1 MPKIEGSEVSASV
14 NEKRFDE
21 RLSLFLLPALAVSL
35 IATNRWFTVIDDEAF
50 IIDRAAKPVR
60 QTIQLFLTG
69 VGEHQHPPLYDLI
82 LHGWLRLTN
91 GNMHLLRLP
100 AIAFFVLGV
109 WVLAMAAK
117 LLGGSRSQACVLWIA
132 ALSPYGFHFGRVAVW
147 YSFCFLLISLVTFC
161 YLNFLSKSTRA
172 NWLWLFLSS
181 LCLVYSNYFGWA
193 LLGCLALDYVVRNM
207 SRVATWWLPFL
218 ATGALL
224 LIAYVPVFAA
234 FVSELHRGPHA
245 DFHPLSVAAN
255 GVYNLYC
262 LFVSESVAPWY
273 WVAGVSAGLATGVC
287 LILTLLGTSWPARRL
302 LLYFFALFFIMTI
315 LGIIQPKRVMLISA
329 WVILPVGVALGT
341 LPKRFLRQTIVA
353 SLVVIATIGWLGI
366 LCRNLYAA
374 PRWIEPWNK
383 VSQQATNI
391 IHNGGIVIGN
401 NPSFFFYMT
410 YSLPDDGVGA
420 SHRFAGLLPTIHRTG
435 IYDPTQWL
443 DAGRPVGTT
452 TLLIKGLHFDIPS
465 GPTEAAE
472 GWLDQHC
479 SLEGSERLVHD
490 PGAKWKQHF
499 APQIGQLEWRIE
511 IRSYSCPLK
520 KRAEFEQP

>member
-21 RLSLFLLPALAVSL
+21 RLSLFLLPALAASL

-50 IIDRAAKPVR
+50 IIDRAAKPAR
-60 QTIQLFLTG
+60 QTIQLFLSG

-287 LILTLLGTSWPARRL
+287 LILTLLRHFLACE
-302 LLYFFALFFIMTI
+302 ALT
-315 LGIIQPKRVMLISA
+315 
-329 WVILPVGVALGT
+329 PV
-341 LPKRFLRQTIVA
+341 FLRALLHHDGIGYHPAKTGNADQRLGYPTRRRSSRHSPKTIPA
-353 SLVVIATIGWLGI
+353 
-366 LCRNLYAA
+366 
-374 PRWIEPWNK
+374 
-383 VSQQATNI
+383 
-391 IHNGGIVIGN
+391 
-401 NPSFFFYMT
+401 
-410 YSLPDDGVGA
+410 PDDCGVSCRDCYNRLA
-420 SHRFAGLLPTIHRTG
+420 RDSLQKFVRCSS
-435 IYDPTQWL
+435 L
-443 DAGRPVGTT
+443 D
-452 TLLIKGLHFDIPS
+452 
-465 GPTEAAE
+465 
-472 GWLDQHC
+472 
-479 SLEGSERLVHD
+479 
-490 PGAKWKQHF
+490 
-499 APQIGQLEWRIE
+499 
-511 IRSYSCPLK
+511 
-520 KRAEFEQP
+520 